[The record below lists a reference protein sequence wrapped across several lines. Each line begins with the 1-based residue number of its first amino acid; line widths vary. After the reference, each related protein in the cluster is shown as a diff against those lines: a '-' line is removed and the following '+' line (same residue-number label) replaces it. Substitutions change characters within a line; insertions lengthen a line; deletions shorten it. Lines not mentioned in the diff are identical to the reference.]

1 MEPVAHTIKQVEA
14 EEPLLQRERLWEQA
28 HQFSL
33 QEVGEVLA
41 GMRTMRDSMIAHFI
55 MLMQRLLRLQ
65 IVDNTSH
72 EGLVESEV
80 LGEVLEELIL
90 MQVTRLS
97 LMLPLVG

>member
-1 MEPVAHTIKQVEA
+1 
-14 EEPLLQRERLWEQA
+14 
-28 HQFSL
+28 
-33 QEVGEVLA
+33 
-41 GMRTMRDSMIAHFI
+41 MIAHFI
-55 MLMQRLLRLQ
+55 MLMQLLLRLQ
-65 IVDNTSH
+65 IVDNTSQ